1 MQPLSSFM
9 PPASSFEDDTGDYWP
24 EQIDKEDCDDDFY
37 ETEKPLWKNNV
48 RAESYS
54 VSNIDDKVKR
64 TTNDQSK
71 RVEPP
76 KSGIKHSNSDDDLTA
91 LLKVTTK

>member
-9 PPASSFEDDTGDYWP
+9 PPASSFEDDTGESWP
-24 EQIDKEDCDDDFY
+24 KQIDKEDCDDDFY
-37 ETEKPLWKNNV
+37 ETEKPLWKNNM

-54 VSNIDDKVKR
+54 VSNTDDKVKR
-64 TTNDQSK
+64 TNSQSK